1 MTSDQFTIFILSDGT
16 GETAATM
23 IRAALVQYSDQD
35 MNIVRF
41 KNVRTEEQ
49 IDALIED
56 ASARKGMI
64 VFTMVSHHMGK
75 RVLEMAAQKG
85 LTAVDLM
92 GPLLSSLDRY
102 FGSTSSG
109 HTVGLLR
116 AVDEQY
122 FKRIEAIE
130 FTVKHDDGKTLT
142 HLDQADIV
150 LVGISRTS
158 KTPLSIFLSHKGWKV
173 ANIPLVLN
181 TPLPV
186 ELFKVDQ
193 RRIVGLTIDPES
205 LTRIRKKRLEKFG
218 QDPGGEYAN
227 NHVEAGGSFAFDF
240 GGTQTASTTNKAA
253 LNSII
258 TSKGG
263 KVNLSTNTT
272 ASKLGADISAPGRD
286 YKQKGNQLPRQ

>member
-1 MTSDQFTIFILSDGT
+1 MSDAPSTIFILSDGT
-16 GETAATM
+16 GETASTM
-23 IRAALVQYSDQD
+23 IRAALVQYADENI
-35 MNIVRF
+35 NIVRC

-56 ASARKGMI
+56 VFARKGMI
-64 VFTMVSHHMGK
+64 VFTMVSPQMSRK
-75 RVLEMAAQKG
+75 VIETAAQKG
-85 LTAVDLM
+85 LAAVDLM
-92 GPLLSSLDRY
+92 GPLLLAFNTY
-102 FGSTSSG
+102 FGHTSPG
-109 HTVGLLR
+109 HHTAGLLR
-116 AVDEQY
+116 AVDDQY

-142 HLDQADIV
+142 YLSQADII
-150 LVGISRTS
+150 LIGISRTS

-181 TPLPV
+181 TPLPE

-227 NHVEAGGSFAFDF
+227 MAYVHKEIEYAANLFKQNRKWPVFDV
-240 GGTQTASTTNKAA
+240 TDRALEETAAEIVRVVASR
-253 LNSII
+253 LDIPY
-258 TSKGG
+258 
-263 KVNLSTNTT
+263 T
-272 ASKLGADISAPGRD
+272 AIL
-286 YKQKGNQLPRQ
+286 